1 MPRVPQEPERCP
13 AIEVLADLAALPR
26 GDPRRSHL
34 DACPRCQARL
44 ATYEEF
50 LRAEPAGTGPR
61 VDAAL
66 TRLAASIDAAV
77 LGGATILAAPDGGE
91 AAAGGGDAPDGA
103 APARGRLLRLPRGWR
118 AVLAA
123 AAALLL
129 LVGLDTIVPQRE
141 PLLVLRAPS
150 PVVPATLALEPP
162 RPLAGGGLEL
172 SWQPHPEAD
181 AYLVIILAPDLT
193 ERARLPVSGE
203 PRLRIEVARL
213 AELLEGRPVFAWKVL
228 ALGGGDVLA
237 RSAVGTWRLDAP
249 AGGEPR

>member
-1 MPRVPQEPERCP
+1 MPQEPERCP
-13 AIEVLADLAALPR
+13 AIETLVDLAALPP

-66 TRLAASIDAAV
+66 ARLAASLDAAI
-77 LGGATILAAPDGGE
+77 LGDAAGT
-91 AAAGGGDAPDGA
+91 AAASGEEATGESEPS
-103 APARGRLLRLPRGWR
+103 RGRLLHLPRAAR

-129 LVGLDTIVPQRE
+129 LVGLDTIVPRRE
-141 PLLVLRAPS
+141 PPIVLRAPS

-162 RPLAGGGLEL
+162 RTLAGGGLEL

-193 ERARLPVSGE
+193 ERARLLVSGE
-203 PRLRIEVARL
+203 PRLRIEAARL
-213 AELLEGRPVFAWKVL
+213 AELLESRPVFAWKVI
-228 ALGGGDVLA
+228 ALGGGDELA